1 MLISFHDVPEQV
13 VHVVHAGG
21 LDGGDEL
28 RRRNGAAGKDL
39 AGEGGVLH
47 LEHLVVPGEDDL
59 VLAHDGAAAD
69 GGDAY
74 LLATP
79 GLADAVALKD
89 VLGLVGQGGGCGV
102 GQHQGRAARRVH
114 LAAVVLFDDL
124 DVEALA
130 EHGGSALHELHH
142 KVDAQR
148 HVAGLEHRY
157 PRRGLLDVV
166 QLLLGVARR
175 AQDDGYLPQQAELQQ
190 RVEVGGVGEVDDHV
204 GGALVAHGVGIDLK
218 AVLLERRAVE
228 ARDDLHTLEPL
239 AAADNALAHVSVAA
253 GDYYL

>member
-1 MLISFHDVPEQV
+1 MSYMP
-13 VHVVHAGG
+13 
-21 LDGGDEL
+21 
-28 RRRNGAAGKDL
+28 GALTVAMNF
-39 AGEGGVLH
+39 
-47 LEHLVVPGEDDL
+47 
-59 VLAHDGAAAD
+59 AAAM
-69 GGDAY
+69 AP
-74 LLATP
+74 LAKTSRER
-79 GLADAVALKD
+79 AVCFISNTSSCPAKMTSCSPTMVPPRTEEMPISSRRL
-89 VLGLVGQGGGCGV
+89 
-102 GQHQGRAARRVH
+102 GRAARRVH

-204 GGALVAHGVGIDLK
+204 GGALVAHGVRIDLK

-239 AAADNALAHVSVAA
+239 AAADNALAHVAVAA